1 MPAVLAELAL
11 PRAVQRVCRE
21 LLVAVLRHH
30 LGRDLRAIEFIA
42 KLNAAGV
49 AAL

>member
-1 MPAVLAELAL
+1 
-11 PRAVQRVCRE
+11 
-21 LLVAVLRHH
+21 VAVLRHH